1 MGLKLLNLVV
11 LYSAMCIFEDKLY
24 DYTFAPGRC
33 FKQEI
38 DLPLSIW
45 TEDWLKETAR
55 FRAAK
60 LLHSGVFGRQTF
72 EQ

>member
-1 MGLKLLNLVV
+1 MISVWKLIGLKLLNLVV

-33 FKQEI
+33 FKQGT

-45 TEDWLKETAR
+45 TED
-55 FRAAK
+55 
-60 LLHSGVFGRQTF
+60 
-72 EQ
+72 